1 MKHYVHRKR
10 FPFILRGSAI
20 IEAVIS
26 MLLIC
31 MILFGLLQFFYYA
44 VAQMVTDYAA
54 FRAARSETV
63 GFDDIR
69 VGMEGRMKVIAASG
83 KMRVPLDMTD
93 YLNEAAVSFASAVD
107 QFRYERL
114 AIIDYMENKRPLAY
128 QYWAPEYNV
137 SANQKSDEDDKE
149 QKTFWDYQTYWD
161 ENSRNHKTGFSIK
174 SSSMGN
180 SFTEKAV
187 FTDYPWVMPFRKAF
201 ITDGKID
208 IKGESKMSRHSAQY
222 LE

>member
-1 MKHYVHRKR
+1 MKHHVHRKR
-10 FPFILRGSAI
+10 FPFFLRGSAI

-44 VAQMVTDYAA
+44 AAQMVTDYAA
-54 FRAARSETV
+54 FRAARSEAV

-69 VGMEGRMKVIAASG
+69 VSMEGHLKAISASG
-83 KMRVPLDMTD
+83 RMRRPFDMTQD
-93 YLNEAAVSFASAVD
+93 VANQSNTSAIG
-107 QFRYERL
+107 QFRFERL
-114 AIIDYMENKRPLAY
+114 AIIDYMENRRPLAY
-128 QYWAPEYNV
+128 EYWAHQFNTSKVHET
-137 SANQKSDEDDKE
+137 AL
-149 QKTFWDYQTYWD
+149 
-161 ENSRNHKTGFSIK
+161 SIK

-180 SFTEKAV
+180 SLKEEAV
-187 FTDYPWVMPFRKAF
+187 FTDYPWIMPFRKAF
-201 ITDGKID
+201 VTDGKID